1 MKLFNWMGLH
11 LHINDMSIKHLSF
24 HKGKWIICVF
34 LLVLILI
41 TGMSIVDNYGI
52 SWDEVYQSEYTW
64 RNIRLIRTGEP
75 LGTPIS
81 NKGLLFELTNDSLWV
96 FCNWLKG
103 AFSIDPHKGIF
114 ESIQR
119 FLQKGQDL
127 PPAISDHFP
136 LQDKGYFFFKHK
148 VTFIFSLIAY
158 IGVIATAAVF
168 TGRKWAWMGIIILA
182 LFPRYWG
189 HSFFNMKDIPFAAL
203 YSLSGFLTIFLVNK
217 FLKDGFDTGIG
228 RNKLSLLSF
237 SYGVLLGLTSSI
249 RLGGMIFLPIFIITL
264 LSILIFDKRRSLG
277 KIIYVSL
284 MHFLLILTACSLII
298 LLLHP
303 SSWNDPISWFIRS
316 IKELSYYTDYPLGVR
331 YFYENLSAGKLP
343 WHYLPVWF
351 LITTPIPTIALAAT
365 GFIIYVFR
373 FNQIPKRM
381 KISFVILV
389 LQIVSLPIIAIMK
402 GSIIYDGIRHFL
414 FIVPGIV
421 VLASI
426 GACEMFRI
434 LKATQLKIVFS
445 VALIVAY
452 SNVLFDMGSL
462 HPYEYVYF
470 NQFVRDKDLG
480 EKFETDYWA
489 LSFREATEWVNKNK
503 KTNDSGKSMI
513 LVCGPDGLYYAS
525 ALFAETS
532 FVASCNNLSESDIFY
547 YKGIKMPFYYIGLN
561 RFNHNQKYLNCK
573 KVHVIE
579 RQLSQSKLPL
589 AVIRYCE

>member
-1 MKLFNWMGLH
+1 MC
-11 LHINDMSIKHLSF
+11 IKYLSF
-24 HKGKWIICVF
+24 YKSKWTICVF
-34 LLVLILI
+34 LLALISI
-41 TGMSIVDNYGI
+41 TGVSIADNYGI

-75 LGTPIS
+75 LGTPIG
-81 NKGLLFELTNDSLWV
+81 NKGLLFELANDSLWV
-96 FCNWLKG
+96 FVNWVKG
-103 AFSIDPHKGIF
+103 AFSIDPDKGIPS
-114 ESIQR
+114 SIQY

-136 LQDKGYFFFKHK
+136 LQDKSYFFFKHK

-158 IGVIATAAVF
+158 IGVIATVAMF
-168 TGRKWAWMGIIILA
+168 TGRKWAWTGIIILA

-189 HSFFNMKDIPFAAL
+189 HGFFNMKDIPFAAL
-203 YSLSGFLTIFLVNK
+203 YSLTGFLTIFLVNK
-217 FLKDGFDTGIG
+217 FLEDGFDTGIG

-249 RLGGMIFLPIFIITL
+249 RLGGMVFLPIFIITL
-264 LSILIFDKRRSLG
+264 LSILIFDTKRPLG
-277 KIIYVSL
+277 KMIYVL
-284 MHFLLILTACSLII
+284 LTHFLLILTACSLII

-303 SSWNDPISWFIRS
+303 SSWNGPISWFTKS

-331 YFYENLSAGKLP
+331 YFAENVSAAELP

-351 LITTPIPTIALAAT
+351 LITTPIPTLVLAAT
-365 GFIIYVFR
+365 GFLIYAFR
-373 FNQIPKRM
+373 VKQIPKRI
-381 KISFVILV
+381 KISFIILI
-389 LQIVSLPIIAIMK
+389 LQIVSLPIIAIIK

-414 FIVPGIV
+414 FIVPGIA

-426 GACEMFRI
+426 GACETFKI
-434 LKATQLKIVFS
+434 LKVTQLKILFA
-445 VALIVAY
+445 VALIAAY
-452 SNVLFDMGSL
+452 SNVLFDMKSL

-470 NQFVRDKDLG
+470 NQFVRDKDLS

-503 KTNDSGKSMI
+503 KANDSGKSMI

-525 ALFAETS
+525 ALFADTS
-532 FVASCNNLSESDIFY
+532 FVVSCNKLGESDIFY
-547 YKGIKMPFYYIGLN
+547 YKERKMPFYYIGLN
-561 RFNHNQKYLNCK
+561 RFDYIQKYSKCK

-579 RQLSQSKLPL
+579 RKLSQSKLPL